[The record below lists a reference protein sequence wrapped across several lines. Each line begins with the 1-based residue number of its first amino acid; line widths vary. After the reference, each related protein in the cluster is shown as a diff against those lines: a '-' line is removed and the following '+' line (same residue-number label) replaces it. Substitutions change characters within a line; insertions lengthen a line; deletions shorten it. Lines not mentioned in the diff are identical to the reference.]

1 MMNNRANGRE
11 KMLSKV
17 SSITLSLNVQRYGF
31 MGLLE
36 LLKNTYQIGAAII
49 RGRMVQIANTSA
61 ILGLKPLALIVMVDI
76 TIATG

>member
-1 MMNNRANGRE
+1 
-11 KMLSKV
+11 
-17 SSITLSLNVQRYGF
+17 